1 MGTVT
6 GLREFRGVVIVAVDG
21 CDALRVRKAH
31 FEKRPLREGDAV
43 DLEAYEDAVA
53 ALQLADAYEAALTS
67 LDFRARTRS
76 ELQRALLAKGYVRPA
91 VDAVLE
97 RLREKPAHRR
107 RPHRRAHRRGKRRQA
122 GGALCPQAQ
131 IARQGHLRGRRR
143 DALCA
148 LDDDQQRAAARQ
160 AAEKLARRYADLPA
174 REARAKLSQALARR
188 GFGWDAVRDAVEQA
202 LRTMP
207 LNKRASRFANPSCC
221 RLNLGV
227 ILC

>member
-97 RLREKPAHRR
+97 RLRENRLIDDARIAARIAEASAAKPVGRYALKRKL
-107 RPHRRAHRRGKRRQA
+107 RAKGISEA
-122 GGALCPQAQ
+122 DAE
-131 IARQGHLRGRRR
+131 

-202 LRTMP
+202 LP
-207 LNKRASRFANPSCC
+207 DDAFE
-221 RLNLGV
+221 
-227 ILC
+227 

>member
-21 CDALRVRKAH
+21 CDALHVRKAH

-97 RLREKPAHRR
+97 RLRENRLIDDARIAARIAEASAAKPVGRYALKRKL
-107 RPHRRAHRRGKRRQA
+107 RAKGISESDA
-122 GGALCPQAQ
+122 E
-131 IARQGHLRGRRR
+131 

-202 LRTMP
+202 LP
-207 LNKRASRFANPSCC
+207 DDAFE
-221 RLNLGV
+221 
-227 ILC
+227 

>member
-97 RLREKPAHRR
+97 RLRENRLIDDARIAARIAEASAAKPVGRYALKRKL
-107 RPHRRAHRRGKRRQA
+107 RAKGISEA
-122 GGALCPQAQ
+122 DAE
-131 IARQGHLRGRRR
+131 

-188 GFGWDAVRDAVEQA
+188 GFGWDTVRDAVEQA
-202 LRTMP
+202 LP
-207 LNKRASRFANPSCC
+207 DDAFE
-221 RLNLGV
+221 
-227 ILC
+227 